1 MIFNLLTLGL
11 VALIAYMWSIKGFFS
26 SFLHML
32 CVFVAGAVAF
42 GLWEPVSILL
52 LNWAPQKGM
61 LASVAGNAWGLGL
74 ALPFVI
80 VLLLSRIAMDKI
92 APANVQQTTLGD
104 YIGGGVCG
112 AVTGII
118 TMGIL
123 VISLGSLRFSNST
136 MGMGYMPI
144 NYTKE
149 RATGGGSLVYDGRL
163 LVPVDKL
170 TGMLYSHLSLAA
182 FSSSEPL
189 AKWHPDPSIEGPAAR
204 ITYDDGNAKNFLK
217 PGEVTL
223 KGVYIVGSPDG
234 STPADQILVDAFS
247 PGAQRYVDV
256 HGDTVGQGMLLGVKF
271 ELSANAKESTG
282 QHMIAPGQL
291 RLLVQPVDASGNW
304 TGEVSRNI
312 FPVALISQADGAD
325 ATSWGRWRFEAE
337 GVFVSSVGG
346 GSSAM
351 MAAEFFV
358 PPGVRPLA
366 LYIKNLRV
374 PLDPITEE
382 TQRFAAPGMRDAQIR
397 SGTLLESI
405 KIDELDKSKSVEL
418 SDEDIGA
425 RGARGSVVTVS
436 ARLGNEAFQT
446 SQKRELTLDGKKQIV
461 SGHGAFTPA
470 EVSRS
475 RDISNELKVDR
486 FAVPDG
492 TVMVQI
498 DVSPKSVASLLGP
511 VGSEADQNDPFY
523 IIDTSGTPYQA
534 VGYVYKDRD
543 RYDIHYFPG
552 NPLRGMVDLRD
563 VPGLTAVRDDQEMR
577 LLFLVSRG
585 VEMQAYAIG
594 SNVVFELEEPRKIE
608 DR

>member
-52 LNWAPQKGM
+52 LTSAPQKGM
-61 LASVAGNAWGLGL
+61 LASLAGNAWGIGL
-74 ALPFVI
+74 AVPFAI
-80 VLLLSRIAMDKI
+80 VLLITRVAMDKI
-92 APANVQQTTLGD
+92 APANVQQTTLTD
-104 YIGGGVCG
+104 YIGGGACG
-112 AVTGII
+112 AVSGII

-123 VISLGSLRFSNST
+123 VIALGSIRFSDST
-136 MGMGYMPI
+136 MGMGYRPI
-144 NYTKE
+144 SYTTD
-149 RATGGGSLVYDGRL
+149 RAIGGGSLVYSDRL
-163 LVPVDKL
+163 LVPVDKI
-170 TGMLYSHLSLAA
+170 TGKLYSHLSLAA
-182 FSSSEPL
+182 FSAPEPL

-204 ITYDDGNAKNFLK
+204 ITYGEGNAKNFLK
-217 PGEVTL
+217 PGEITL
-223 KGVYIVGSPDG
+223 KGMYIVGSPDG
-234 STPADQILVDAFS
+234 NTPTSQILTDAFS
-247 PGAQRYVDV
+247 TTPQKYVNV
-256 HGDTVGQGMLLGVKF
+256 HGETVGQGKLLGVKF

-291 RLLVQPVDASGNW
+291 RLVVQPVDLSGNW
-304 TGEVSRNI
+304 TGEPSQIV
-312 FPVALISQADGAD
+312 FPVALISQADGAE

-351 MAAEFFV
+351 MAAEFVV
-358 PPGVRPLA
+358 PPNSRPLA
-366 LYIKNLRV
+366 LYVKNLRV
-374 PLDPITEE
+374 PLGPITEE

-397 SGTLLESI
+397 AGTILESI
-405 KIDELDKSKSVEL
+405 KLEQLDRSKAARVR
-418 SDEDIGA
+418 DEDISS
-425 RGARGSVVTVS
+425 RGGLGGVVTIS
-436 ARLGNEAFQT
+436 ATLGREAFQS
-446 SQKRELTLDGKKQIV
+446 SQKRELVLDDKKMIV

-475 RDISNELKVDR
+475 RDISRELKVDR

-498 DVSPKSVASLLGP
+498 DVAPKSVASLLGP
-511 VGSEADQNDPFY
+511 VGSIADQSDPFY

-534 VGYVYKDRD
+534 VGYIYKDRD

-552 NPLRGMVDLRD
+552 NPLRGMIDLRD
-563 VPGLTAVRDDQEMR
+563 VPGLTAVRDDQELR

-585 VEMQAYAIG
+585 VEMQAFAIG
-594 SNVVFELEEPRKIE
+594 SNVVFELEKPRKIE

>member
-1 MIFNLLTLGL
+1 MIFNLLTLGM

-32 CVFVAGAVAF
+32 CAFVAGAVAF
-42 GLWEPVSILL
+42 GLWEPVALML

-74 ALPFVI
+74 ALPFAI
-80 VLLLSRIAMDKI
+80 VLLVSRVAMDKI
-92 APANVQQTTLGD
+92 ARANVHQTTLAD

-112 AVTGII
+112 AVTGVI
-118 TMGIL
+118 TVGIL
-123 VISLGSLRFSNST
+123 VIALGSMRFSDST
-136 MGMGYMPI
+136 MGMGYQPI
-144 NYTKE
+144 DYTE
-149 RATGGGSLVYDGRL
+149 DRAVGGGSLVYSDRL
-163 LVPVDKL
+163 LIPVDRL
-170 TGMLYSHLSLAA
+170 TGKLYSHLSLAA
-182 FSSSEPL
+182 FSAAEPL

-204 ITYDDGNAKNFLK
+204 ISYDEGNAKNFLK
-217 PGEVTL
+217 PKELTL
-223 KGVYIVGSPDG
+223 KGVYVVGTPDG
-234 STPADQILVDAFS
+234 TNPTNQILTDAFS
-247 PGAQRYVDV
+247 TTAQKYVDL
-256 HGDTVGQGMLLGVKF
+256 HGESVAQGTLLGIKF
-271 ELSANAKESTG
+271 EMAANAKESTG

-291 RLLVQPVDASGNW
+291 RLLVQPVDSAGNW
-304 TGEVSRNI
+304 TGEPSQNI
-312 FPVALISQADGAD
+312 FPVALISQADGAES
-325 ATSWGRWRFEAE
+325 TSWGRWRFEAE

-351 MAAEFFV
+351 MAAEFLV
-358 PPGVRPLA
+358 PPNFKPLA
-366 LYIKNLRV
+366 LYVKNLRV
-374 PLDPITEE
+374 PLGPVTEE

-405 KIDELDKSKSVEL
+405 RIDQLDKSKSVEL

-425 RGARGSVVTVS
+425 RGAQGSVVTITP
-436 ARLGNEAFQT
+436 RLGNEAFMT
-446 SQKRELTLDGKKQIV
+446 SQKRDLTLDDKRQIV

-498 DVSPKSVASLLGP
+498 DVAPKSVASLLGP
-511 VGSEADQNDPFY
+511 VGSIADQNDAFY

-534 VGYVYKDRD
+534 VGYIYKDRD

-563 VPGLTAVRDDQEMR
+563 VPGLTAVRDDQELR
-577 LLFLVSRG
+577 LLFLVSRN
-585 VEMQAYAIG
+585 VEMQSFAIG
-594 SNVVFELEEPRKIE
+594 TSVVFELEEPRRIE